1 MKNLEVNKKLLQ
13 KVMKTGTA
21 FVLAGTLLMGS
32 NMVLPTIKN
41 NSAIVSA
48 EEANLVNLNV
58 QMGVNLY
65 MNDKGFIPRDV
76 NGNETYPFIYE
87 GTTYVPIRAI
97 AELFNAS
104 VNWDASS
111 NTVSIVTSGE
121 KAKLN
126 HTNRPTQTMY
136 NMNITASK
144 GTKLV
149 VNGQEIIPTDV
160 NGNIKDIYVVKGTT
174 YVPVR
179 AISTALGLPITWSD
193 LTNSVF
199 IGRHKTEG
207 LTVENINDLEAIE
220 EAKWQFFPYTPT
232 HWGYYYGDG
241 KYNILEEGNDRKEFA
256 MYIALLNWEYIT
268 DETLVSM
275 LPNLNCADIERMISS
290 LGIFVYNFYDSG
302 DHYNWQYVTV
312 DEENGKF
319 LDNLEMVCTED
330 EHEVLNNLQEA
341 AKLIYDF
348 YDINCQEY
356 EELRTD
362 LTTLFFVNTLI
373 NNTRY
378 YRDTEYNDQIR
389 EISKHNR
396 EQFGMPGT
404 YFYKN
409 ELIKTFEDRY
419 FKALENQNQKQLS
432 YN

>member
-1 MKNLEVNKKLLQ
+1 MKI
-13 KVMKTGTA
+13 
-21 FVLAGTLLMGS
+21 FII
-32 NMVLPTIKN
+32 IK
-41 NSAIVSA
+41 AL
-48 EEANLVNLNV
+48 EANLVNLNV

-179 AISTALGLPITWSD
+179 AISTALGLPITWSE

-275 LPNLNCADIERMISS
+275 FPNLNCADIERMISS

-319 LDNLEMVCTED
+319 LDYVEMICTETNFEAD
-330 EHEVLNNLQEA
+330 RTKAGKMLYEYGSSDCDTYSHQKESVVLNYM
-341 AKLIYDF
+341 IYEIMSTKV
-348 YDINCQEY
+348 YCRN
-356 EELRTD
+356 
-362 LTTLFFVNTLI
+362 
-373 NNTRY
+373 
-378 YRDTEYNDQIR
+378 TEYFEAIGENWKTAKQNLGNSAD
-389 EISKHNR
+389 E
-396 EQFGMPGT
+396 
-404 YFYKN
+404 FYLN
-409 ELIKTFEDRY
+409 QLIKTFEDRY